1 MNVDSG
7 RGKASTGITKE
18 HWVRLKTTHPF
29 DSLSFSYPVL
39 PVSPVEMLA
48 WSCSDSA
55 ALATHGAVAEDCGP
69 EYTR

>member
-1 MNVDSG
+1 MNVDSMRG
-7 RGKASTGITKE
+7 RVSTVITKE
-18 HWVRLKTTHPF
+18 HWVRLKTNHPF
-29 DSLSFSYPVL
+29 DTLSFSYPVF
-39 PVSPVEMLA
+39 PVSSVEIRS